1 MKNKLFS
8 ISLIFIFF
16 VVLAT
21 VASAA
26 QMTKIGSGSQPAID
40 GSKVTWSDTSGRIH
54 IYDVT
59 TKKAPQS
66 ARMQRP
72 IQLSPAIS

>member
-1 MKNKLFS
+1 MAHSGGRNMKNKLFS

-26 QMTKIGSGSQPAID
+26 QVTKIGSGLQPAIA
-40 GSKVTWSDTSGRIH
+40 GSKVTWSQLFPFWIKTL
-54 IYDVT
+54 
-59 TKKAPQS
+59 
-66 ARMQRP
+66 AREG
-72 IQLSPAIS
+72 